1 LEGNPALEEAWVTHS
16 LAYLDENGKSRT
28 MDLPM
33 TFADFAVT
41 VPALQHHF
49 RLVPQQE
56 WSDSMAPVAE
66 YLDLDADERQ
76 ERQPF
81 IWATDYEGRLQRLR
95 VSRAIVEAAEERRH
109 YWRLLRAL
117 TRKDIVPV
125 DEGAIADRARAE
137 VVDKVWQ
144 NLLELA
150 QSGAALPAALTQLA
164 DPGQSA
170 GTSGDGKASN

>member
-1 LEGNPALEEAWVTHS
+1 
-16 LAYLDENGKSRT
+16 
-28 MDLPM
+28 
-33 TFADFAVT
+33 
-41 VPALQHHF
+41 
-49 RLVPQQE
+49 
-56 WSDSMAPVAE
+56 MAPVAE
-66 YLDLDADERQ
+66 FLVLADDERQ

-95 VSRAIVEAAEERRH
+95 VSRAIVDAAEERRH

-125 DEGAIADRARAE
+125 DEGAIAESARAE
-137 VVDKVWQ
+137 VVEKVWH

-150 QSGAALPAALTQLA
+150 QSSEALPAALTQMA
-164 DPGQSA
+164 GPAQSA